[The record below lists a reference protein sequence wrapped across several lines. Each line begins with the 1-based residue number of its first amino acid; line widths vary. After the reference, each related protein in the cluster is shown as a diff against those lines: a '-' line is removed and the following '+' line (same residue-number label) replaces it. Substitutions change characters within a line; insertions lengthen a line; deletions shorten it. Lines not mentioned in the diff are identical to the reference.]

1 MEQRIGFGPR
11 LGALL
16 IDCVLVG
23 VLVAVLGGMI
33 GGMFGAAAGGAGSA
47 LSSGTGTD
55 AQTAA
60 AMGGMFGAIA
70 GMIIAAAVL
79 GLAYF
84 LIEGFTGYT
93 LGKLMLGM
101 RIANADGTQ
110 APVSKLLA
118 RWAVKNNNF
127 LFNVLA
133 VATGVS
139 VFRTLGGLGGLVFFI
154 GCFLALGASKQA
166 LHDRI
171 CDTAVW
177 PKKMVRPAMAA

>member
-33 GGMFGAAAGGAGSA
+33 GGMFGAAAGGTGAA
-47 LSSGTGTD
+47 MSSSTGAD
-55 AQTAA
+55 AQSAA

-70 GMIIAAAVL
+70 GMIVAAALL

-84 LIEGFTGYT
+84 LLEGFTGYT
-93 LGKLMLGM
+93 LGKLMLGI
-101 RIANADGTQ
+101 RIANADGTR
-110 APVSKLLA
+110 APVSKLLL

-127 LFNVLA
+127 ILNILA
-133 VATGVS
+133 VATGIS
-139 VFRTLGGLGGLVFFI
+139 VFRTLGSLGGLVFFI

-177 PKKMVRPAMAA
+177 PKNMVKPAM

>member
-1 MEQRIGFGPR
+1 MEQRVGFGPR

-23 VLVAVLGGMI
+23 VLVAVLGGVV

-60 AMGGMFGAIA
+60 AMGGMIGALA

-79 GLAYF
+79 GLVYF
-84 LIEGFTGYT
+84 LIEGFTGFT
-93 LGKLMLGM
+93 LGKLMLGI

-110 APVSKLLA
+110 AAVSKLLL
-118 RWAVKNNNF
+118 RWAVKNNDF
-127 LFNVLA
+127 ILSVLA
-133 VATGVS
+133 AATGV
-139 VFRTLGGLGGLVFFI
+139 RLLGTLGNLGFLVIFI

-177 PKKMVRPAMAA
+177 PKALVKAAM

>member
-23 VLVAVLGGMI
+23 VLVAVLGGVV
-33 GGMFGAAAGGAGSA
+33 GGMFGAAAGGAGAAIST
-47 LSSGTGTD
+47 SSGKD
-55 AQTAA
+55 AQSAV
-60 AMGGMFGAIA
+60 AMGGMIGALA

-101 RIANADGTQ
+101 RIASADGTQ
-110 APVSKLLA
+110 APVSTRSRSRSRSTGRSPTSTSSTASSPWPPPISA
-118 RWAVKNNNF
+118 RA
-127 LFNVLA
+127 
-133 VATGVS
+133 
-139 VFRTLGGLGGLVFFI
+139 RT
-154 GCFLALGASKQA
+154 
-166 LHDRI
+166 
-171 CDTAVW
+171 T
-177 PKKMVRPAMAA
+177 

>member
-23 VLVAVLGGMI
+23 VLVGVLGGVI

-47 LSSGTGTD
+47 LSSGTGSD
-55 AQTAA
+55 AQSAA
-60 AMGGMFGAIA
+60 AVGGMIGAIA
-70 GMIIAAAVL
+70 GMLIAAAVL

-110 APVSKLLA
+110 APVSRLLG

-127 LFNVLA
+127 LLTVLA
-133 VATGVS
+133 AATGV
-139 VFRTLGGLGGLVFFI
+139 RALATLGSLGGLVIFI

-177 PKKMVRPAMAA
+177 PKKLVRAAM